1 MTIHGNDRAT
11 ERIVGTYGIE
21 RARAIIDAA
30 ETYATT
36 APAGC
41 DIGLRV
47 YRDLRSAWSGES
59 NGDTVVAI
67 IRRRRVVT
75 YMLRRSSQAFTPEAL
90 AVNRVHD
97 ISAGE

>member
-1 MTIHGNDRAT
+1 MTYHGSDRAT
-11 ERIVGTYGIE
+11 ERIVGTLGFE
-21 RARAIIDAA
+21 RARSIVDAA

-41 DIGLRV
+41 DIALRV
-47 YRDLRSAWSGES
+47 YRDVRNAWAGES

-67 IRRRRVVT
+67 IRKRRVVT

-97 ISAGE
+97 LTGE